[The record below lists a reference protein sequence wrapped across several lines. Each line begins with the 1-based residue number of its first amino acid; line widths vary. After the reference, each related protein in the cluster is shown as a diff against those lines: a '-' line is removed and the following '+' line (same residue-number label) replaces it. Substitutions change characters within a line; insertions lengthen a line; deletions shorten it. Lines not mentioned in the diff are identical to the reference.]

1 MPNMQAKIKEE
12 LLKNMYGDVDKIY
25 DAIEQRFILSKEHE
39 DLAISQLN
47 RLKDQLYLIITQ
59 SKLS

>member
-1 MPNMQAKIKEE
+1 MQEKIKEE
-12 LLKNMYGDVDKIY
+12 LLKNMYGDIDKIY

-39 DLAISQLN
+39 DLTIMHLN
-47 RLKDQLYLIITQ
+47 RLKDQLYLIMMQ